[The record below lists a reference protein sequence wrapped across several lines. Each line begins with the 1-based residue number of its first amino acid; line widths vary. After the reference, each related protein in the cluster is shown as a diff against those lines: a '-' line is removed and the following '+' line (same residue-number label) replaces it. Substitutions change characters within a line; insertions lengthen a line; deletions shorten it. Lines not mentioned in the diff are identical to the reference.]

1 MPAIMSFGTIPPFL
15 LGKAADTHNQP
26 PPDNDLLLVERVDIS
41 IAALIG
47 FLALLRLPRLLAR
60 LWKWSEWSG
69 GHFLRFKVGNRWA
82 LSSPSANNANPIKK
96 SRSDKPEFAMT
107 CESDSCYNHSDQQ
120 HFRVSTLEHPRS
132 TYSPHIPAFPAFLRP
147 VAEYLRLSIIPGYS
161 NSQVLVMLVYLGILL
176 FALFYR
182 SDFFKN
188 PKRPGLVAASQL
200 PFVFAFAAK
209 NNVPGSLLGIGY
221 QHVCFFV
228 A

>member
-1 MPAIMSFGTIPPFL
+1 MSFGTIPRFL
-15 LGKAADTHNQP
+15 LGKAAEPHKP
-26 PPDNDLLLVERVDIS
+26 PPDSDLLLVEHVDIF

-60 LWKWSEWSG
+60 LWKWSEWSE
-69 GHFLRFKVGNRWA
+69 GHFLRFKAGNRWA
-82 LSSPSANNANPIKK
+82 LPSSSAGNANPIKK
-96 SRSDKPEFAMT
+96 WRSDKPEFAMS
-107 CESDSCYNHSDQQ
+107 CESDSYYNHSDQQ
-120 HFRVSTLEHPRS
+120 HFNTLGHQRS

-147 VAEYLRLSIIPGYS
+147 VAEYLRLSIMPGYS
-161 NSQVLVMLVYLGILL
+161 NLQVLVMLVYLGILL

-182 SDFFKN
+182 SDFLKN
-188 PKRPGLVAASQL
+188 PMRQGLVAASQL

-221 QHVCFFV
+221 QHVCLSC